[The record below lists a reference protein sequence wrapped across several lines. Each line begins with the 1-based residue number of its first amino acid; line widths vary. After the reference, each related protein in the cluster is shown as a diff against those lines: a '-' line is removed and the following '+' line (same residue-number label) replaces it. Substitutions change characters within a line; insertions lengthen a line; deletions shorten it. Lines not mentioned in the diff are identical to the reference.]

1 MIIRKRFLAVMLAGA
16 MAASLT
22 ACNGGGQAQ
31 QPSTETQTPQEV
43 TYRTDVTCAKLEE
56 AVAQALGDNY
66 YPQENMPSVEDL
78 GITADMY
85 TDFVYSVPMISVN
98 VDTLIIVKAA
108 EGKAD
113 DVKAALDAY
122 RDMNINN
129 SMQYPMNISKV
140 QNSIVEQFGDY
151 VAFIQLGAG
160 VGNDASYDAYEKD
173 NTLSDDALAAIE
185 AEAITQQNE
194 LAASVIEAELTAK

>member
-16 MAASLT
+16 MTASLT

-31 QPSTETQTPQEV
+31 QPATETQTPQEI

-56 AVAQALGDNY
+56 AVASALGDNY

-78 GITADMY
+78 GITSDMY

-140 QNSIVEQFGDY
+140 QNSVVEQFGDY
-151 VAFIQLGAG
+151 VAFIQLGG
-160 VGNDASYDAYEKD
+160 STGNDASYDAYEKD

-194 LAASVIEAELTAK
+194 LAVSVIEAELTAK